1 VQTQSKIKAM
11 ANPSSS
17 LEEGSSSNSSFNR
30 SSTHTDSE
38 RNVHDANISE
48 DDEKM
53 KMLAHKENRNVMKM
67 KIVVVGSLFLC
78 AMVLGVITF
87 LMASGEEED
96 NFRDEV
102 SGSF

>member
-1 VQTQSKIKAM
+1 
-11 ANPSSS
+11 
-17 LEEGSSSNSSFNR
+17 
-30 SSTHTDSE
+30 
-38 RNVHDANISE
+38 
-48 DDEKM
+48 M